1 MSTCKRCHIQVDDSL
16 THCPVCGG
24 FLHDVVKKDQEK
36 LYPSANYSKIEKQA
50 ATQIHAFF
58 AFPLLLA
65 LLLTLFIDLVLIA
78 NELGTT
84 FMMTFIVFYIWVLIY
99 KTIYNR
105 QGIGYVVLWQLFS
118 LSIGTIIIA
127 LVALNT
133 FNAWPLQYVVPL
145 LIAVSNI
152 LFFIITTVKRKTDV
166 ILFQMLV
173 TSLLGILQFSI
184 MYWLINSE
192 ILIPSLIAGIT
203 SIINLTSLLT
213 YLRKKFIDYLQR
225 WLHI

>member
-36 LYPSANYSKIEKQA
+36 LYPSANYSKIEKQT

>member
-1 MSTCKRCHIQVDDSL
+1 MPTCKRCRIQVDDSL

-24 FLHDVVKKDQEK
+24 FLHNVVKKDQEK
-36 LYPSANYSKIEKQA
+36 LYPSSDYSKIEKQT

-118 LSIGTIIIA
+118 LSLGTIIIA

-133 FNAWPLQYVVPL
+133 FNAWPLQFVVPI
-145 LIAVSNI
+145 LISVSNI

-192 ILIPSLIAGIT
+192 ILIPSLIAGIS